1 MCVNIRMHIMCTIYI
16 KYMQTMFG
24 VIEYG
29 LLMAF
34 NILLASRGSRH
45 HLQLENLPHN
55 HNNNYPKT
63 THRSYHLG
71 RGGR

>member
-1 MCVNIRMHIMCTIYI
+1 
-16 KYMQTMFG
+16 MFG

-45 HLQLENLPHN
+45 HLQLENLPHK
-55 HNNNYPKT
+55 NNTYPKT